1 MNQEA
6 ENDEKLEEFYSIVW
20 GQSTGAM
27 KIKLKVCEK
36 YKDIRDAKIYHQVIK
51 INQIHLLQLSG
62 CEICTVRNIFIQ
74 GQIQ

>member
-27 KIKLKVCEK
+27 KTKLKVCEK
-36 YKDIRDAKIYHQVIK
+36 YKYIRDAKIYAK
-51 INQIHLLQLSG
+51 FSF
-62 CEICTVRNIFIQ
+62 R
-74 GQIQ
+74 